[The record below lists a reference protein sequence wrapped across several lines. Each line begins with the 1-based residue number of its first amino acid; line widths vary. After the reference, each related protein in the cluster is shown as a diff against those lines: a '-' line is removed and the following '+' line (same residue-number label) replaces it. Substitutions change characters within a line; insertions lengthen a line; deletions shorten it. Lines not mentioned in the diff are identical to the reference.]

1 MSELVENCMRFKLQ
15 SQSVII
21 LYAYAKTLFYT
32 KHKTEHAFIINLYSS
47 QNVID
52 FQSLILKLKMLLI
65 LREKDT
71 LIIKCNWFYKIRP
84 YD

>member
-1 MSELVENCMRFKLQ
+1 MSELVEHCMCFKLQ

-21 LYAYAKTLFYT
+21 LSAYAKTLFYT
-32 KHKTEHAFIINLYSS
+32 KHKTKHAVIINLYSS

-52 FQSLILKLKMLLI
+52 FQSLIPKLKMLLI

-71 LIIKCNWFYKIRP
+71 LIIKCNWFYKLRP
-84 YD
+84 YN